1 MKVKELIIGDYFES
15 FINERV
21 KSGKFSSPDEVIRA
35 ALRLFEQEE
44 IKTKNLINELKEGEK
59 SEMIADFDKKQM
71 LNNLHATY
79 L

>member
-1 MKVKELIIGDYFES
+1 MNVKELIIVDYFES

-59 SEMIADFDKKQM
+59 SEMITDFDKKQM
-71 LNNLHATY
+71 LNNLQK
-79 L
+79 

>member
-1 MKVKELIIGDYFES
+1 MKVNELIIGDYFES

-59 SEMIADFDKKQM
+59 SEMITDFDKKQM
-71 LNNLHATY
+71 LANLHATY